1 MTKGIEIRDV
11 EIGTGEEAK
20 LGKTVVLNLRMF
32 LHRGEEVFIFPEP
45 KIRLDLKGRLWIAGL
60 RDGIVGMRV
69 GGKRTLIISPH
80 LAYGA
85 EGLPG
90 KIPPNA
96 LLRCEIELLAVREL
110 GEARP
115 EDFPTG
121 GFPPGRHVVVYY
133 PGEAAR
139 NLPRWQFGL
148 AEDGNCGAGLYFP
161 IPGMTWR
168 HTQRK
173 EFHATLEPAIV
184 QAVLNDAMSLPV
196 RFPNECL
203 TTDECWADPSEQANS
218 ITRDRETN
226 TICLTID
233 VWEKGQHNYYRMRE
247 NSPALNGSEL
257 YKTMISLLR
266 PYFSADSADE
276 SKPRTTTHLP
286 DSGPQSTL

>member
-11 EIGTGEEAK
+11 EIGSGKEAQ
-20 LGKTVVLNLRMF
+20 LGNTVVLNLRMF

-45 KIRLDLKGRLWIAGL
+45 KVRLDLKGRLWIAGL

-115 EDFPTG
+115 EDFPPERV
-121 GFPPGRHVVVYY
+121 PPGRHVVVYC

-148 AEDGNCGAGLYFP
+148 GEDGNCGAGLYFP

-168 HTQRK
+168 HTRRK
-173 EFHATLEPAIV
+173 EFQASLEPAIV
-184 QAVLNDAMSLPV
+184 QAVLNDAVTLPM

-203 TTDECWADPSEQANS
+203 TTDDCWADMSEPANNV
-218 ITRDRETN
+218 TRDRETN
-226 TICLTID
+226 TRCLTID
-233 VWEKGQHNYYRMRE
+233 VWERGQHNYYRLRE
-247 NSPALNGSEL
+247 NSPALNESEL

-266 PYFSADSADE
+266 LYFSVDSVEA
-276 SKPRTTTHLP
+276 SKPQMPPQLP
-286 DSGPQSTL
+286 D

>member
-1 MTKGIEIRDV
+1 MSKGIEIRDI
-11 EIGTGEEAK
+11 EIGSGEEAQ
-20 LGKTVVLNLRMF
+20 LGKTVVLNLRIF
-32 LHRGEEVFIFPEP
+32 LHRGEEVFIYPEP
-45 KIRLDLKGRLWIAGL
+45 KIRLDLKSHLFIAGL

-96 LLRCEIELLAVREL
+96 LLRCEVELLGVREL
-110 GEARP
+110 GASRP
-115 EDFPTG
+115 EDFPPG
-121 GFPPGRHVVVYY
+121 PHPPCRHVVVYY

-148 AEDGNCGAGLYFP
+148 SEEGNCGAGLYFP

-168 HTQRK
+168 HTRRK
-173 EFHATLEPAIV
+173 ELSARLEQTVV
-184 QAVLNDAMSLPV
+184 QAVLNDAVTLPT

-203 TTDECWADPSEQANS
+203 TTDECWADTSEPANS
-218 ITRDRETN
+218 ITRDSRTN

-247 NSPALNGSEL
+247 NSPALNESEL
-257 YKTMISLLR
+257 YRVINSLIQPQIDADSSAQPILR
-266 PYFSADSADE
+266 P
-276 SKPRTTTHLP
+276 KGHLP
-286 DSGPQSTL
+286 D